1 MTDNTPRIW
10 LGIAL
15 VAASAVVSSAAGFFA
30 RATTVDAFTMVF
42 WRCLFGGLLIAGY
55 LVWRH
60 HGATM
65 AAVRAVGVAGLVVA
79 ACSAIATICFIN
91 ALTRTTVADVTVI
104 FAVAP
109 FAAAILAWLRH
120 GERQSGVTLAASC
133 VALLGVMLTVDSALS
148 AGTIVGDLL
157 ALAATVLMAAL
168 MVIVRRR
175 RDVSM
180 LPASCLSAFLAVA
193 LVAPGARPF
202 APTGAELAVLAGFG
216 AQFGLTLLLLT
227 LGTRLIAAPRAALL
241 GSLEIPLAPL
251 WVLLAFGEV
260 PAWTIVIGGA
270 LVLAAVIVDALF
282 SRDSTQGPG
291 QRARKTVGEGPGV
304 GRSVAV
310 ENPRLVEQ
318 QMRDVALE
326 LGLVVGQ
333 SGQRCDQ
340 GVARVDFQDR
350 L

>member
-1 MTDNTPRIW
+1 MTDDTTRTW
-10 LGIAL
+10 LGVAL
-15 VAASAVVSSAAGFFA
+15 VAASAAISSTAGFFV

-55 LVWRH
+55 ILWRH
-60 HGATM
+60 RRATVP
-65 AAVRAVGVAGLVVA
+65 AIRAVGVAGLMVA

-104 FAVAP
+104 FAAAP
-109 FAAAILAWLRH
+109 FVAAALAWLWHR
-120 GERQSGVTLAASC
+120 ERQSAVTLAASAL
-133 VALLGVMLTVDSALS
+133 ALLGVVLTVDAALA
-148 AGTIVGDLL
+148 AGNIVGDLL
-157 ALAATVLMAAL
+157 ALSATVLMAAL

-193 LVAPGARPF
+193 LVAPVARPF
-202 APTGAELAVLAGFG
+202 APTGAELAILAGFG

-260 PAWTIVIGGA
+260 PGWTVVIGGA
-270 LVLAAVIVDALF
+270 LVLAAVVADALF
-282 SRDSTQGPG
+282 SRDSTQGPRH
-291 QRARKTVGEGPGV
+291 RAREAVGEGPGV
-304 GRSVAV
+304 GRPIAV
-310 ENPRLVEQ
+310 ENPGLVEQ
-318 QMRDVALE
+318 
-326 LGLVVGQ
+326 
-333 SGQRCDQ
+333 
-340 GVARVDFQDR
+340 
-350 L
+350 

>member
-1 MTDNTPRIW
+1 MTDNTARTG

-15 VAASAVVSSAAGFFA
+15 VAASAAISSAAGFFA
-30 RATTVDAFTMVF
+30 RATAVDAFTMVF

-55 LVWRH
+55 ILWRH
-60 HGATM
+60 RGAT
-65 AAVRAVGVAGLVVA
+65 ASAVRAVGVAGLMVA

-104 FAVAP
+104 FAVSP
-109 FAAAILAWLRH
+109 FAAAILAWLWH
-120 GERQSGVTLAASC
+120 GERQSKVTLAASAL
-133 VALLGVMLTVDSALS
+133 ALLGVVLTVDAALA

-193 LVAPGARPF
+193 LVAPMARPF
-202 APTGAELAVLAGFG
+202 APTGAELAILAGFG

-260 PAWTIVIGGA
+260 PGWAVVAGGA
-270 LVLAAVIVDALF
+270 LVLAAVIADALLG
-282 SRDSTQGPG
+282 RDSTQGQR
-291 QRARKTVGEGPGV
+291 QRAREAVGEGPGV
-304 GRSVAV
+304 SRPIAI
-310 ENPRLVEQ
+310 ENPRFVE
-318 QMRDVALE
+318 
-326 LGLVVGQ
+326 
-333 SGQRCDQ
+333 
-340 GVARVDFQDR
+340 
-350 L
+350 

>member
-1 MTDNTPRIW
+1 MTDNTTRTW

-15 VAASAVVSSAAGFFA
+15 VATSAAVSSAAGFFA
-30 RATTVDAFTMVF
+30 RATSVDAFTMVF

-55 LVWRH
+55 ILWRH
-60 HGATM
+60 RGATM
-65 AAVRAVGVAGLVVA
+65 AAIRAVGVEGLVVA

-109 FAAAILAWLRH
+109 FAAATLAWLWH
-120 GERQSGVTLAASC
+120 GERQSGVTLAASAL
-133 VALLGVMLTVDSALS
+133 ALLGVVLTVDAALA

-193 LVAPGARPF
+193 LVAPVARPF
-202 APTGAELAVLAGFG
+202 APTAAELAILAAFG

-227 LGTRLIAAPRAALL
+227 LGGAARGAARLAGDSA
-241 GSLEIPLAPL
+241 G
-251 WVLLAFGEV
+251 
-260 PAWTIVIGGA
+260 
-270 LVLAAVIVDALF
+270 AAVGSAGLRRDACADG
-282 SRDSTQGPG
+282 RDRR
-291 QRARKTVGEGPGV
+291 RAGAR
-304 GRSVAV
+304 R
-310 ENPRLVEQ
+310 
-318 QMRDVALE
+318 RDRRRA
-326 LGLVVGQ
+326 
-333 SGQRCDQ
+333 
-340 GVARVDFQDR
+340 FQP
-350 L
+350 